1 MIKNERQFKVTRAQL
16 DRFRGALADLE
27 AQPETDPIRR
37 QLELDTAR
45 SQIAEL
51 QHQLDEY
58 TGLRDGTVAVGAPA
72 DLTELPR
79 YLIRQRVAAGLTQRD
94 LGDRLGLKEQQIQR
108 YEADDWAAASLR
120 RLIDV
125 AEAVGLRFDGATA
138 GTDTAIDE
146 RAMFRGLA
154 AHGLD
159 REFIGRRLRP
169 KTDDDVADVVDL
181 TARLNRI
188 YDWSPSAVMRGEVDD
203 PEPSLALAS
212 SFKLPKR
219 HDATKTRAYTVYSQY
234 LALLALDATP
244 HLTPTPLP
252 TKADAFRSLVV
263 DTLLTLNYDTILE
276 TAWNHGVAV
285 LPLADPGSFH
295 AVLWRAHGRNV
306 IILKQQNRS
315 RSRWAFD
322 LLHELRHGEE
332 EPEQDTYAVVDDD
345 TAVDDK
351 SEIVANRFAGNVLL
365 DGRAEELAEIAVEA
379 AGNSVE
385 RLKAVV
391 PRVAADHD
399 VDTADLANYLAYRLS
414 TQGIS
419 WWGTAHNL
427 QGGGADPWQITR
439 RRFLA
444 ECDLTRL
451 APLDR
456 DLLLQALEDVS

>member
-16 DRFRGALADLE
+16 DRFREALADLE
-27 AQPETDPIRR
+27 AQPESDPIRR

-45 SQIAEL
+45 SQIVEL
-51 QHQLDEY
+51 QHELDEY
-58 TGLRDGTVAVGAPA
+58 TGLRDGTVAVGTPA
-72 DLTELPR
+72 SLDELPR
-79 YLIRQRVAAGLTQRD
+79 YLIRQRIAARLTQRD
-94 LGDRLGLKEQQIQR
+94 LGERLGLKEQQIQR

-120 RLIDV
+120 RLIEV
-125 AEAVGLRFDGATA
+125 ADAVGLRFDGHDPELLAA
-138 GTDTAIDE
+138 LDE
-146 RAMFRGLA
+146 RRMYRGLA
-154 AHGLD
+154 SQGLD
-159 REFIGRRLRP
+159 RDFIGRRLRP
-169 KTDDDVADVVDL
+169 QTHDDLADVVDL

-188 YDWSPSAVMRGEVDD
+188 YRWAPSAVVRGDIDD

-219 HDATKTRAYTVYSQY
+219 HDVAKTRAYTVYSQY

-244 HLTPTPLP
+244 HLQPSPVPTN
-252 TKADAFRSLVV
+252 ADEFRARVL
-263 DTLLTLNYDTILE
+263 DRFTTLNYDSILE
-276 TAWNHGVAV
+276 TAWSHGVAV

-295 AVLWRAHGRNV
+295 AVLWRTHGRNV

-332 EPEQDTYAVVDDD
+332 EPDRDTYAVIDDD
-345 TAVDDK
+345 DAAADK
-351 SEIVANRFAGNVLL
+351 SELVANRFAGNVLL
-365 DGRAEELAEIAVEA
+365 DGRAEELAEIAVDAA
-379 AGNSVE
+379 AGSVE

-414 TQGIS
+414 LQGLN
-419 WWGTAHNL
+419 WWGAAHNL
-427 QGGGADPWQITR
+427 QRGGADPWQITR
-439 RRFLA
+439 RRFLT
-444 ECDLTRL
+444 ECDLGRL

-456 DLLLQALEDVS
+456 DLLLQALEDTA

>member
-16 DRFRGALADLE
+16 DRFRAALEDLE
-27 AQPETDPIRR
+27 AQPETHPIRR
-37 QLELDTAR
+37 RLELDTAR

-58 TGLRDGTVAVGAPA
+58 TGVRDGTVPVGAPA
-72 DLTELPR
+72 DLAELPR
-79 YLIRQRVAAGLTQRD
+79 YLIRQRIAAGLTQRD
-94 LGDRLGLKEQQIQR
+94 LGERLGLKEQQIQR
-108 YEADDWAAASLR
+108 YEAEDWAGASLR
-120 RLIDV
+120 RLID
-125 AEAVGLRFDGATA
+125 AADAVGLHLDGHPERSAS
-138 GTDTAIDE
+138 IDE
-146 RAMFRGLA
+146 RRIFRGLA
-154 AHGLD
+154 AQGLD
-159 REFIGRRLRP
+159 RNFIARRLRP
-169 KTDDDVADVVDL
+169 KTDDDLADVVDL

-188 YDWSPSAVMRGEVDD
+188 YEWAPSAVMRGELDE
-203 PEPSLALAS
+203 PQPSLALAN

-219 HDATKTRAYTVYSQY
+219 YDEAKTRAYTVYSQY

-244 HLTPTPLP
+244 HLQRTPLP
-252 TKADAFRSLVV
+252 TKAGHFRSLVLDTFTTV
-263 DTLLTLNYDTILE
+263 DYNAILE
-276 TAWNHGVAV
+276 TAWRHGVAV

-315 RSRWAFD
+315 PSRWAFD
-322 LLHELRHGEE
+322 LLHELRHVEE
-332 EPEQDTYAVVDDD
+332 EPDQATYAVIDDESA
-345 TAVDDK
+345 TDDK
-351 SEIVANRFAGNVLL
+351 REIVANRFAGNVLL

-379 AGNSVE
+379 ATNSVE

-414 TQGIS
+414 TQGIN

-427 QGGGADPWQITR
+427 QDGGADPWQLAR

-456 DLLLQALEDVS
+456 DLLLQALEDTA

>member
-16 DRFRGALADLE
+16 DRFREALEDIE
-27 AQPETDPIRR
+27 AQPEVDPLRR
-37 QLELDTAR
+37 RLELDTAR
-45 SQIAEL
+45 SQVDEL
-51 QHQLDEY
+51 QHELDEY
-58 TGLRDGTVAVGAPA
+58 TGLRDGTVAVGTPH
-72 DLTELPR
+72 DLAELPR
-79 YLIRQRVAAGLTQRD
+79 YLIRQRIAAGLTQRD
-94 LGDRLGLKEQQIQR
+94 LGERLGLKEQQIQR
-108 YEADDWAAASLR
+108 YEADDWGAASLR
-120 RLIDV
+120 RLVEV
-125 AEAVGLRFDGATA
+125 ADAVGLRLDGHVLEA
-138 GTDTAIDE
+138 DPAIDE
-146 RAMFRGLA
+146 RRMYRGLA
-154 AHGLD
+154 AQGLD
-159 REFIGRRLRP
+159 RDFVGRRLRP
-169 KTDDDVADVVDL
+169 KTDDVLADVIDL

-188 YDWSPSAVMRGEVDD
+188 YHWSPSAVMRGEVSE
-203 PEPSLALAS
+203 PELSLAMAS

-219 HDATKTRAYTVYSQY
+219 HDEAKTRAYTVYSQY

-244 HLTPTPLP
+244 HLERSPLP
-252 TKADAFRSLVV
+252 TNAGAFRSRVLETYETV
-263 DTLLTLNYDTILE
+263 NYDSVLE
-276 TAWNHGVAV
+276 TAWNHGVVV

-315 RSRWAFD
+315 RSRWTFD

-332 EPEQDTYAVVDDD
+332 KPDQDTYAVVDDD
-345 TAVDDK
+345 LAVDDK

-365 DGRAEELAEIAVEA
+365 NGRAEELAEIAVEA

-414 TQGIS
+414 TQGLN
-419 WWGTAHNL
+419 WWGAAHNL
-427 QGGGADPWQITR
+427 QGVGADPWQLTR

-456 DLLLQALEDVS
+456 DLLLQALEDIA

>member
-1 MIKNERQFKVTRAQL
+1 MIKNERQFKVTRTQL
-16 DRFRGALADLE
+16 NRFRQALENVE
-27 AQPETDPIRR
+27 AQPEDDPIRR

-58 TGLRDGTVAVGAPA
+58 AGLRDGTVAVGTPA
-72 DLTELPR
+72 DLAELPR
-79 YLIRQRVAAGLTQRD
+79 YLIRQRIAAGLTQRD
-94 LGDRLGLKEQQIQR
+94 LGERLGMKEQQVQR
-108 YEADDWAAASLR
+108 YEADDWGAASLR
-120 RLIDV
+120 RLIEV
-125 AEAVGLRFDGATA
+125 ADAVGLRLNGHAPDLAA
-138 GTDTAIDE
+138 AIDE
-146 RAMFRGLA
+146 RRMYRGLA
-154 AHGLD
+154 AQGLD
-159 REFIGRRLRP
+159 RDFIGRRLRP
-169 KTDDDVADVVDL
+169 KTDNDVADVVSL
-181 TARLNRI
+181 TVRLNRI
-188 YDWSPSAVMRGEVDD
+188 YHWPPSAVVRGEVDQ
-203 PEPSLALAS
+203 PQPTLALAS

-219 HDATKTRAYTVYSQY
+219 HDAAKTRAYTVYSQY
-234 LALLALDATP
+234 LALLTLDATP
-244 HLTPTPLP
+244 HLQPSPLP
-252 TKADAFRSLVV
+252 TNASQFRSLVL
-263 DTLLTLNYDTILE
+263 DTFGTMNYDSILE
-276 TAWNHGVAV
+276 TAWNQGVAV

-332 EPEQDTYAVVDDD
+332 EPDQKTYAVIDDD
-345 TAVDDK
+345 TGVDRK

-399 VDTADLANYLAYRLS
+399 VNVADLANYLAYRLS
-414 TQGIS
+414 TQGLS
-419 WWGTAHNL
+419 WWGTANNL
-427 QGGGADPWQITR
+427 QGGGADPWQHTR

-456 DLLLQALEDVS
+456 DLLLQALEDIA

>member
-1 MIKNERQFKVTRAQL
+1 MIKNERQFKVTRTQL
-16 DRFRGALADLE
+16 DRFRQALEDLE
-27 AQPETDPIRR
+27 AQPQGNAIRR
-37 QLELDTAR
+37 RLELDTAR
-45 SQIAEL
+45 SQVAEL

-58 TGLRDGTVAVGAPA
+58 AGLRDGTVAVGTPA
-72 DLTELPR
+72 DLAELPR
-79 YLIRQRVAAGLTQRD
+79 YLIRQRIAAGLTQRD
-94 LGDRLGLKEQQIQR
+94 LGERLGMKEQQVQR
-108 YEADDWAAASLR
+108 YEADDWGAASLR
-120 RLIDV
+120 RLIEV
-125 AEAVGLRFDGATA
+125 ADAVGLRLNGHDHDLAA
-138 GTDTAIDE
+138 AIDE
-146 RAMFRGLA
+146 SRMYRGLA
-154 AHGLD
+154 TQGLD
-159 REFIGRRLRP
+159 RDFVGRRLRP

-188 YDWSPSAVMRGEVDD
+188 YHWPPSAVVRGEVD
-203 PEPSLALAS
+203 EPKLTLALAS

-219 HDATKTRAYTVYSQY
+219 HHVAKTRAYTVYSQY
-234 LALLALDATP
+234 LALLSLEATP
-244 HLTPTPLP
+244 HLQASPLP
-252 TKADAFRSLVV
+252 TNASQFRSLVL
-263 DTLLTLNYDTILE
+263 DTYLTVNYDSILE
-276 TAWNHGVAV
+276 TAWTHGVAV

-332 EPEQDTYAVVDDD
+332 EPDQETYAVIDDD
-345 TAVDDK
+345 TGVDHQ
-351 SEIVANRFAGNVLL
+351 SEIIANRFAGNVLL
-365 DGRAEELAEIAVEA
+365 DGRAEELAEIVVEA

-399 VDTADLANYLAYRLS
+399 VDAADLANYLAYRLS
-414 TQGIS
+414 TQGLS

-427 QGGGADPWQITR
+427 QGGGADPWQLSR

-456 DLLLQALEDVS
+456 DLLLQALEDIS